1 MYYIFVENNKIIGA
15 GELECLNEDILNI
28 EISEELYND
37 FIKNPNKYIYQN
49 NEIVNNPNYANEQYQ
64 QEILQQIEQIKAQ
77 LDNLDSKRIRAVCE
91 NEIKDSQTGET
102 WLEYYNSKIIP
113 LRDKLN
119 ELSEN
124 IL

>member
-1 MYYIFVENNKIIGA
+1 MGA

-49 NEIVNNPNYANEQYQ
+49 NEIVSNPNYANEQYQ

-124 IL
+124 LL

>member
-124 IL
+124 LL

>member
-49 NEIVNNPNYANEQYQ
+49 NEIEQYQ

-124 IL
+124 LL

>member
-49 NEIVNNPNYANEQYQ
+49 NEIVSNPNYANEQYQ

-113 LRDKLN
+113 LRDKLK

-124 IL
+124 LL

>member
-91 NEIKDSQTGET
+91 NEIKDSQAGET

-124 IL
+124 LL

>member
-49 NEIVNNPNYANEQYQ
+49 NEIVSNPNYANEQYQ

-77 LDNLDSKRIRAVCE
+77 LNNLDSKRIRAVCE

-124 IL
+124 LL

>member
-49 NEIVNNPNYANEQYQ
+49 NEIVSNPNYANEQYQ

>member
-49 NEIVNNPNYANEQYQ
+49 NEIVSNPNYANEQYQ

-124 IL
+124 LL